1 MQLLNLATML
11 VLVTA
16 VLAVLNSRFL
26 KLPSSIGVMVG
37 GLGLSLILLALLA
50 FDAPLGEQAVA
61 LVGSIN
67 FEGFVFQGVLS
78 FLLFAGALGVNSH
91 ALWVLKGPVIS
102 FALVSTILSTA
113 LIGLV
118 TYGLLKLFGLNV
130 SLVYCL
136 LFGALISPT
145 DPVSVLGVL
154 KQAKV
159 PKRIETLVAGESL
172 FNDGIGVVA
181 FAVLASVAAAGGDG
195 HAPALSALGLAEYF
209 FQEAAGGL
217 LLGTVVGL
225 IGWAALRVVHDFE
238 VEVLITL
245 GVVMACTAIAGALHT
260 SAPLAAVAAG
270 LLVGFLKERVPAGLT
285 SNERFESVWHLT
297 DELLNIFLFVL
308 LALEVVVVQFTGT
321 RLLLGLLAIPLLLI
335 VRAIS
340 VRIPVWLL
348 RGRYRFPPYT
358 RRLMVWGGLR
368 GAISVALAFSMPAGP
383 ERELFLVMTYVIV
396 VFSVIVQGLTVGKLA
411 ARASGPASGS
421 PVFSIP
427 VSSNT
432 VSSNTDAKDMG
443 AQAQG
448 RK

>member
-118 TYGLLKLFGLNV
+118 TYGLLKPFGLNV

-154 KQAKV
+154 KQSKV

-195 HAPALSALGLAEYF
+195 HAPALSALGLAGYF

-260 SAPLAAVAAG
+260 SAPLAAG